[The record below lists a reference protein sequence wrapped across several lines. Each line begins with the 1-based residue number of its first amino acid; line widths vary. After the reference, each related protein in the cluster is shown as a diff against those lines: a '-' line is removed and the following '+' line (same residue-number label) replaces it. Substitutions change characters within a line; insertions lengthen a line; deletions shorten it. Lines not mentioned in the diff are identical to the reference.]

1 MALTRGMLKSMTL
14 TDEQISA
21 IIEAHM
27 ETVEGLKKERDAF
40 RTSAEAAEE
49 VAKERDSLKAQ
60 LEKAGDA
67 AKVQADFDAYKQQV
81 EQDKMRGRKAAA
93 LDKLLKDAG
102 VVKDSFRAT
111 LGRTWDMDKI
121 ELDDAGGIKDAAAL
135 TETVKRDYGD
145 FIATTTTTGTS
156 PVTPPQG
163 GGTKLTKEQ
172 IAAISDKAERRAA
185 IAANLE
191 LFE

>member
-1 MALTRGMLKSMTL
+1 MALTRSMLKSMTL

-27 ETVEGLKKERDAF
+27 DTVDGLKAERDTLKAAAA
-40 RTSAEAAEE
+40 TAEE
-49 VAKERDSLKAQ
+49 VAKERDRLKDQLAQ
-60 LEKAGDA
+60 AGDA
-67 AKVQADFDAYKQQV
+67 AKVQAEFDSYRQQV
-81 EQDKMRGRKAAA
+81 EQDKLRGRKATA
-93 LDKLLKDAG
+93 LDKLLRDAG
-102 VVKDSFRAT
+102 VVKDSFRTT

-135 TETVKRDYGD
+135 METVKRDYGD

-163 GGTKLTKEQ
+163 GGMKLTKEQ

>member
-1 MALTRGMLKSMTL
+1 MTL
-14 TDEQISA
+14 TEEQVNA

-40 RTSAEAAEE
+40 RTSAEAAEA

-81 EQDKMRGRKAAA
+81 EQDKLNTLKAAA
-93 LDKLLKDAG
+93 LDKAFKDAG
-102 VVKDSFRAT
+102 VVKDTFRAT
-111 LGRTWDMDKI
+111 LGRIWDMDKV
-121 ELDDAGGIKDAAAL
+121 ELDETGGIKNA
-135 TETVKRDYGD
+135 ETLIETMKRDYGD

>member
-1 MALTRGMLKSMTL
+1 MALTRSMLKSMTL
-14 TDEQISA
+14 TEEQDNA

-49 VAKERDSLKAQ
+49 VAKERDSLKSQ

-67 AKVQADFDAYKQQV
+67 AKVQADFDAYKQQI
-81 EQDKMRGRKAAA
+81 EHEKARGRKAAA

-121 ELDDAGGIKDAAAL
+121 ELDEAGGIKDAAAL
-135 TETVKRDYGD
+135 TETVKRDYSD
-145 FIATTTTTGTS
+145 FIASTVTEG
-156 PVTPPQG
+156 TPPATPPAG
-163 GGTKLTKEQ
+163 GG
-172 IAAISDKAERRAA
+172 KAKDP
-185 IAANLE
+185 
-191 LFE
+191 FEAGFDG

>member
-1 MALTRGMLKSMTL
+1 MALTRSMLKSMTL

-40 RTSAEAAEE
+40 RTSAEAAED
-49 VAKERDSLKAQ
+49 VAKERDNLKAQ

-81 EQDKMRGRKAAA
+81 EQDKLRGRKAAA
-93 LDKLLKDAG
+93 LDKLLKEAG

-121 ELDDAGGIKDAAAL
+121 ELDDAGSIKDAAAL
-135 TETVKRDYGD
+135 TETVKRDYAD
-145 FIATTTTTGTS
+145 FIAVTETHG
-156 PVTPPQG
+156 TPPATPPAG
-163 GGTKLTKEQ
+163 DGKAFTREQ
-172 IAAISDKAERRAA
+172 IAKMSRDEINKNWDAIMGNIKP
-185 IAANLE
+185 
-191 LFE
+191 